1 MTTLRPSE
9 TSAAMRMPL
18 VGSDRSCMGARPIC
32 ITPIGQDHAPALG
45 ADASRSCLEH
55 SDDAETEAAVRFRH
69 FSLDDALR
77 KMADHCLERLARFD
91 MRAPDVAAAVID
103 HP

>member
-1 MTTLRPSE
+1 
-9 TSAAMRMPL
+9 MRMPL
-18 VGSDRSCMGARPIC
+18 VGSDRLCMGARAIW

-45 ADASRSCLEH
+45 ADAPRSGLEH

-77 KMADHCLERLARFD
+77 KMADHRLKRLARLD
-91 MRAPDVAAAVID
+91 MRAPDIAAPVID
-103 HP
+103 HSFSPLFRAGAQL